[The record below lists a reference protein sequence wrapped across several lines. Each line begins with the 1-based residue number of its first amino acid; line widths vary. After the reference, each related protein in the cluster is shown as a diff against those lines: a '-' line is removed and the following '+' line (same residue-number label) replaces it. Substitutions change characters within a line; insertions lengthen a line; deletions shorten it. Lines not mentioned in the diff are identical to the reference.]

1 MKKRAFERIPS
12 DTQINFSFMDTIYEG
27 VVTNVSNNGMY
38 ITTEKC
44 LPRKSSFE
52 ILLPYKEEVLKL
64 PAQVKRVIERHGF
77 CDAMGVKLLNPPIPY
92 LEFVGISRLDSSK
105 HLKTEKQA
113 MNQYYVCNICRH
125 IVFDKPPFHCPICS
139 TSIENFEN
147 IPDAIKR
154 PESSEKMSEFEKTHT
169 PVITVSKESALYT
182 DGSCDVLIKVGKI
195 EHEMKIEDF
204 ITYIDFYITAA
215 HFNKRYI
222 GRVNLRCDKFK
233 PSVILHLL
241 DVHSTE
247 LTVISNCNAHGNWIA
262 QTEL

>member
-12 DTQINFSFMDTIYEG
+12 DTQINFSFMDTIYGG
-27 VVTNVSNNGMY
+27 VVTNFSNNGMY
-38 ITTEKC
+38 INTEKC
-44 LPRKSSFE
+44 LPRKSTFE

-92 LEFVGISRLDSSK
+92 LEFVGISRLDSFK
-105 HLKTEKQA
+105 HLKTEKQE
-113 MNQYYVCNICRH
+113 MNRYYVCNICRH
-125 IVFDKPPFHCPICS
+125 IVFDKPPFHCPICNA
-139 TSIENFEN
+139 SIENFEKF
-147 IPDAIKR
+147 PEAIKI
-154 PESSEKMSEFEKTHT
+154 PESPEKMSEFERKHA

-182 DGSCDVLIKVGKI
+182 DGCYDVCIKVGEI

-215 HFNKRYI
+215 HFKKRCL
-222 GRVNLRCDKFK
+222 GRVNLRGDKCK
-233 PSVILHLL
+233 PSVILHLH
-241 DVHSTE
+241 DVHSAE
-247 LTVISNCNAHGNWIA
+247 LTVISNCNAHGNWMA